1 MAFALTDARMFIGPR
16 WTDEIALIIEGD
28 TIKSLMKV
36 SEVPAEMERIS
47 LGGNILTPGFI
58 DTQVNGGGGVL
69 FNDAP
74 TVDGIIKIAEA
85 HRAFG
90 TTAMLPTLI
99 SDDLSVVDRAMRATG
114 EAIEAGVPGILGI
127 HIEGPFLNV
136 KKKGV
141 HDPQKFRT
149 IDEDAF
155 SLLTSL
161 KRGITHV
168 TIAPERTT
176 PEMIRRLTDAGV
188 ILSAGH
194 TAASYED
201 TNTALKA
208 GLKGFTHLYNA
219 MTALESRAP
228 GVVGAALE
236 SRSAYA
242 GIIVDGFHVH
252 KASLN
257 VALHAKG
264 ADHLMLVTDAMP
276 CVGADDP
283 NFILQGRPITVEN
296 GKATAPDGT
305 LAGSALDMASAVKN
319 THEMLGVSLDA
330 ALRMASGTP
339 AAFLG
344 LSKTYGSLHAG
355 ARADLVLL
363 NDNVEVQ
370 GVWIGGTHY
379 KTKQQ

>member
-1 MAFALTDARMFIGPR
+1 MTFALTDARMFIGPR
-16 WTDEIALIIEGD
+16 WTDEIALIIENGF
-28 TIKSLMKV
+28 IKSLVKV
-36 SEVPAEMERIS
+36 ADVPSDMDRIS
-47 LGGNILTPGFI
+47 LEGNMLAPGFI

-69 FNDAP
+69 FNDEP
-74 TVDGIIKIAEA
+74 TVDGITRIAEA

-99 SDDLSVVDRAMRATG
+99 SDDLSVVDRAMRAT
-114 EAIEAGVPGILGI
+114 ENAIEAGVPGILGI

-141 HDPQKFRT
+141 HDPEKFRT
-149 IDEDAF
+149 LDEDAF
-155 SLLTSL
+155 RLLTSL

-168 TIAPERTT
+168 TIAPECTT
-176 PEMIRRLTDAGV
+176 PEMIRKLTDASV

-194 TAASYED
+194 TAATYEE
-201 TNTALKA
+201 TSAALNA

-219 MTALESRAP
+219 MTGLESRAP

-242 GIIVDGFHVH
+242 GIIVDGYHVH

-264 ADHLMLVTDAMP
+264 ADRLMLVTDAMP
-276 CVGADDP
+276 CVGASDP

-319 THEMLGVSLDA
+319 AHQMLGVSLDA

-344 LSKTYGSLHAG
+344 LSTTYGSLHAG
-355 ARADLVLL
+355 ARADFVLL

-370 GVWIGGTHY
+370 GGWIGGKHY
-379 KTKQQ
+379 TTKQQ